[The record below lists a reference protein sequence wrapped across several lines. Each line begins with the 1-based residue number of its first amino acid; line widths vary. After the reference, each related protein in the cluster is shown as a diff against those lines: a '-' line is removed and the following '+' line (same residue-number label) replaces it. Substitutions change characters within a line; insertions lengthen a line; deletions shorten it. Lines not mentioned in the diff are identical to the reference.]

1 MAVERTYYT
10 IDPEGKLTCMKC
22 KVPLVK
28 GKAKFM
34 YLENGFPVE
43 MPVCPKCGLSMFG
56 RTGSLGKV
64 LAGGTCTG
72 GQINEQTSRVVRH
85 RHSIF
90 WNMS

>member
-1 MAVERTYYT
+1 MFFYQRGLSLDVYKRQGTQSIQSQNEYYEKGGTVMAVERTYYT

-43 MPVCPKCGLSMFG
+43 MLSLIHIWPCSN
-56 RTGSLGKV
+56 RRL
-64 LAGGTCTG
+64 
-72 GQINEQTSRVVRH
+72 
-85 RHSIF
+85 
-90 WNMS
+90 

>member
-34 YLENGFPVE
+34 YLEMGFLW
-43 MPVCPKCGLSMFG
+43 KCLSVQSVGLCMF
-56 RTGSLGKV
+56 RKNSHLEKFLRWSV
-64 LAGGTCTG
+64 HWR
-72 GQINEQTSRVVRH
+72 INR
-85 RHSIF
+85 
-90 WNMS
+90 

>member
-43 MPVCPKCGLSMFG
+43 MPVCPKCGF
-56 RTGSLGKV
+56 V
-64 LAGGTCTG
+64 YVPEELADDGTD
-72 GQINEQTSRVVRH
+72 RH
-85 RHSIF
+85 HAYPDGIPAGELRAAHPHR
-90 WNMS
+90 NRQR

>member
-1 MAVERTYYT
+1 MAAERTYYT

-43 MPVCPKCGLSMFG
+43 MPVCPNVVLSMFWKNWLLG
-56 RTGSLGKV
+56 RFWQWNV
-64 LAGGTCTG
+64 HWR
-72 GQINEQTSRVVRH
+72 INR
-85 RHSIF
+85 
-90 WNMS
+90 

>member
-43 MPVCPKCGLSMFG
+43 MPVVQMWLCLCSGRAGSWKGFG
-56 RTGSLGKV
+56 S
-64 LAGGTCTG
+64 GTCTG
-72 GQINEQTSRVVRH
+72 G
-85 RHSIF
+85 
-90 WNMS
+90 

>member
-43 MPVCPKCGLSMFG
+43 MPA
-56 RTGSLGKV
+56 GK
-64 LAGGTCTG
+64 
-72 GQINEQTSRVVRH
+72 SRQF
-85 RHSIF
+85 IF
-90 WNMS
+90 

>member
-1 MAVERTYYT
+1 MAAERTYYT

-43 MPVCPKCGLSMFG
+43 MPVCPKCGFVYVPEELA
-56 RTGSLGKV
+56 LGKS
-64 LAGGTCTG
+64 ARGGACTG
-72 GQINEQTSRVVRH
+72 G
-85 RHSIF
+85 
-90 WNMS
+90 

>member
-34 YLENGFPVE
+34 YCL
-43 MPVCPKCGLSMFG
+43 LY
-56 RTGSLGKV
+56 
-64 LAGGTCTG
+64 
-72 GQINEQTSRVVRH
+72 TSDAADEL
-85 RHSIF
+85 
-90 WNMS
+90 

>member
-43 MPVCPKCGLSMFG
+43 MPVCLWVFW
-56 RTGSLGKV
+56 
-64 LAGGTCTG
+64 
-72 GQINEQTSRVVRH
+72 TS
-85 RHSIF
+85 
-90 WNMS
+90 